1 MVKGADIGFCL
12 LSNTPA
18 FADAM
23 PSKIYEY
30 LACGLPTIATPLP
43 RVAELLHRTGAGAV
57 VEAPDETARVL
68 RRYATDPLWRSEL
81 IAAARE
87 AGEVAR
93 TRRNTYD
100 EAASRIAR
108 LLSVE

>member
-1 MVKGADIGFCL
+1 
-12 LSNTPA
+12 
-18 FADAM
+18 M

-43 RVAELLHRTGAGAV
+43 RVAELLHRTGAGAI
-57 VEAPDETARVL
+57 VESPEETARVL
-68 RRYATDPLWRSEL
+68 RRYATDPLWRADL
-81 IAAARE
+81 VAAARE

-100 EAASRIAR
+100 EAASRIVG
-108 LLSVE
+108 LVSTD